1 MKRLAASAFFLVMLS
16 GWIATMPA
24 TAGSK
29 GLPFLPCALSDET
42 GAWVYIRHPP
52 VCVEYQGAR
61 NREDEIKLEDIHWHH
76 WGAKRAIGA
85 GRWLTSYEFPHE
97 ESAPVKLEAYRRV
110 SDPNCL
116 IKSTSY
122 TRLRAET
129 ADSALPPEVVFKLPT
144 CPGAAGGQRSGKPPR
159 EIGG

>member
-1 MKRLAASAFFLVMLS
+1 MKRLAASALSLMVLS

-29 GLPFLPCALSDET
+29 GLPFLPCALSNAP

-52 VCVEYQGAR
+52 VCVEYRGAR
-61 NREDEIKLEDIHWHH
+61 NREDEIQLEGIHWHH
-76 WGAKRAIGA
+76 WGAKRAIGE

-97 ESAPVKLEAYRRV
+97 ESAQVTLEAYHRV
-110 SDPNCL
+110 SDPKCP
-116 IKSTSY
+116 IKSSY
-122 TRLRAET
+122 ARLRVET
-129 ADSALPPEVVFKLPT
+129 ADSALPSEVVVKLPA
-144 CPGAAGGQRSGKPPR
+144 CPGAAGGRHSGKPAQ